1 VRTVSAAQHLR
12 VCFTKLWMGEGIC
25 FKAREAV
32 DCALLDRMMG
42 SVSQP
47 LMPRSNNRIFWAGPE
62 NWPGVKVST
71 CCCGISQAL
80 SKGQIL
86 KMPTRQK
93 IEYVIFDMDGMIQLL

>member
-1 VRTVSAAQHLR
+1 MRAVSAAQHLR

-32 DCALLDRMMG
+32 GCALLDRMMG
-42 SVSQP
+42 SVSPSCRGLTIDFIRQV
-47 LMPRSNNRIFWAGPE
+47 LRTGLATEARSCQR
-62 NWPGVKVST
+62 V
-71 CCCGISQAL
+71 SQAL
-80 SKGQIL
+80 SEGKIL